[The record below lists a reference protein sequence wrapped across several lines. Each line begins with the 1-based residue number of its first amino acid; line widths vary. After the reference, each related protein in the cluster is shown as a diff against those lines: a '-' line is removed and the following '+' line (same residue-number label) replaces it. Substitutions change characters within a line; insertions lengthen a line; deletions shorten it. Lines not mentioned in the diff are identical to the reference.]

1 MKKSQSIQRKLIS
14 FLLFVS
20 LVPLAATGSVQ
31 VFLYQRNLIWSEQY
45 KVTSILI
52 QNRLTTQKLIDIC
65 TNDIAA
71 LSCIL
76 PFDQI
81 LSLLGRKDIS
91 AEKEGKSLGLRV
103 RAFMQTHFEGVKPKF
118 SRISILDSSGRE
130 LVQMRSRDQSE
141 WEQAGKGVLKDY
153 RDDPAFM
160 QIVKNCSAAATPP
173 SPSQVLVPSKVVT
186 ATVFD
191 GTPGIT
197 LLYPVLN
204 GHGALRCVLAATL
217 SPSFIQSSYIVEHRD
232 VRFRSFKESMYL
244 LNQDGS
250 IIYASEPDAPK
261 APSGE
266 DRNIVQFVTPDIAKM
281 LFSTFSGT
289 YYARTDWIY
298 EFDSINFKNPA
309 HRASVHGESTGAAEK
324 PASKA
329 TKGAPIF
336 VRESARFDSTGD
348 TKGKM
353 AQTVDHLIILIKVSK
368 KDLFA
373 TVAFYLRLLQIL
385 LASFTILS
393 ITTGY
398 YLSRIF
404 IKPIKTLTAGTEEI
418 SRGNLDYFLDLKTG
432 DEFETL
438 ALHFNTM
445 VERLKEIYANI
456 EQKVVERTEQL
467 AQANTLLE
475 AAKEGVALEKERL
488 EAVLNTT
495 KEGIV
500 MIDPQ
505 GALIFANR
513 SFLQIFEIAAADEG
527 ESLQLNVL
535 DLVKRREIYK
545 DPDIYQKDL
554 ETLLGRQEGVR
565 TGQIV
570 KVFPTPQIIDWFSA
584 PVRQEKGDVLG
595 RIIAFRD
602 VTKEK
607 EVERMKDEFVSIV
620 SHELRTPMTS
630 LGGSLSLVLDGTVG
644 EINEDQKELLEIAK
658 NNTTRLIRLIND
670 ILDISKIESGKIKMK
685 SDSVSVPEIVRDSL
699 AGIASFADNYGV
711 SLSSE
716 LEDGIPVFEGDHDR
730 LIQVITNLLSNAI
743 KFSPRGGTVH
753 LKAWQGDGMLHMSV
767 RDEGI
772 GIPPE
777 YLDKIFEKFQ
787 QVDSSAVREKGGTGL
802 GLPICKAIVEEHGGA
817 MWVESE
823 SGRGSTFTFK
833 VPLNK
838 PS

>member
-45 KVTSILI
+45 KVTSTLI
-52 QNRLTTQKLIDIC
+52 QNRLITQKLIDIC

-76 PFDQI
+76 PVDQI
-81 LSLLGRKDIS
+81 LNFLSRTGQND
-91 AEKEGKSLGLRV
+91 EKMGNSIEVKMKS
-103 RAFMQTHFEGVKPKF
+103 FMQSHFEGVKPKF
-118 SRISILDSSGRE
+118 SRISVLDSSGNE
-130 LVQMRSRDQSE
+130 VLQMRKTGSSE
-141 WEQAGKGVLKDY
+141 WERADRSILKDY
-153 RDDPAFM
+153 KDEPAFI
-160 QIVKNCSAAATPP
+160 QIEKNTTSASPASSASQTP
-173 SPSQVLVPSKVVT
+173 VPSKVVS

-191 GTPGIT
+191 GSPCIA
-197 LLYPVLN
+197 LLCPILSDDGRLRGVL
-204 GHGALRCVLAATL
+204 VATVD
-217 SPSFIQSSYIVEHRD
+217 PSFIQSSFMVEHRD
-232 VRFRSFKESMYL
+232 VRFRSFRESIYL
-244 LNQDGS
+244 MNQDGS
-250 IIYASEPDAPK
+250 IIYASEPDRPK
-261 APSGE
+261 TPADKE
-266 DRNIVQFVTPDIAKM
+266 RNIIQIASPDIVKII
-281 LFSTFSGT
+281 FSTFSGT
-289 YYARTDWIY
+289 YYARTDWVY
-298 EFDSINFKNPA
+298 EFDSIHFKNPS
-309 HRASVHGESTGAAEK
+309 HRVSSHPQTTDDTKKEESQTIK
-324 PASKA
+324 RLS
-329 TKGAPIF
+329 IF
-336 VRESARFDSTGD
+336 SRESARYDNPGD
-348 TKGKM
+348 TKGKASQAM
-353 AQTVDHLIILIKVSK
+353 DHLIILIKVSK

-385 LASFTILS
+385 LASFAILS

-404 IKPIKTLTAGTEEI
+404 IKPIKILTNGTEEI

-438 ALHFNTM
+438 SLHFNTM
-445 VERLKEIYANI
+445 VERLKEIYASI
-456 EQKVVERTEQL
+456 EQKVIERTEQL

-495 KEGIV
+495 KEGII
-500 MIDPQ
+500 MIDPA
-505 GALIFANR
+505 GSLIFANKA
-513 SFLQIFEIAAADEG
+513 FLHIFEIAAPDEN
-527 ESLQLNVL
+527 ETLQLNVR
-535 DLVKRREIYK
+535 DLIKRREVFQN
-545 DPDIYQKDL
+545 PDLYQKDL
-554 ETLLGRQEGVR
+554 ETLLNQKEDII
-565 TGQIV
+565 TGQIE
-570 KVFPTPQIIDWFSA
+570 KVFPALQIIDWFSA
-584 PVRQEKGDVLG
+584 PVRKEKGDVIG

-607 EVERMKDEFVSIV
+607 ELERMKDEFVSIV

-685 SDSVSVPEIVRDSL
+685 SDKVSVPEIVRDSL
-699 AGIASFADNYGV
+699 AGIASFSNNYGV
-711 SLSSE
+711 SLSSDVE
-716 LEDGIPVFEGDHDR
+716 EGIPEFLGDRDR
-730 LIQVITNLLSNAI
+730 LIQVVTNLLSNAI
-743 KFSPRGGTVH
+743 KFSPRGGTVY
-753 LKAWQGDGMLHMSV
+753 LKAWHDDEMLHMSV

-777 YLDKIFEKFQ
+777 YHDKVFEKFQ

-802 GLPICKAIVEEHGGA
+802 GLPICKAIVEEHDGA

-823 SGRGSTFTFK
+823 PGKGSTFTFK
-833 VPLNK
+833 VPLK
-838 PS
+838 K